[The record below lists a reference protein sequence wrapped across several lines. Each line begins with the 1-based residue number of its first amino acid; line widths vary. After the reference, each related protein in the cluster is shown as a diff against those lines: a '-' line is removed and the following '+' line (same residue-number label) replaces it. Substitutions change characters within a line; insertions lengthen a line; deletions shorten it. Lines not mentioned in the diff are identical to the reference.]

1 MERDMEMTNI
11 QTLGFFTQQI
21 SKDVMDAGLY
31 GLADMSR
38 SQSLSRVFFFFFIRC
53 AGGVRGFLESSCL
66 ST

>member
-1 MERDMEMTNI
+1 MEMTNI

-38 SQSLSRVFFFFFIRC
+38 SQSLSRVFFFFYKMC
-53 AGGVRGFLESSCL
+53 WWG
-66 ST
+66 

>member
-1 MERDMEMTNI
+1 MEMTNI

-31 GLADMSR
+31 GLADISV
-38 SQSLSRVFFFFFIRC
+38 SESDLVFLIRC